1 MEFSGS
7 YTAIPALLTVF
18 CKLRAGHLPSLQ
30 KIIIISNHPDGC
42 LDATLKLPEIAM
54 EYWRKAISICAEA
67 EVDLVNSKLTLIH
80 LWNDQHQL
88 MFMTDQEG
96 NDGPEA
102 TEEEDGSL
110 DAEEWYEQ
118 SSPDDFPLVYGDED
132 KDKDEDNRES
142 KDQED
147 IRDEGEEDDKDKE

>member
-1 MEFSGS
+1 
-7 YTAIPALLTVF
+7 
-18 CKLRAGHLPSLQ
+18 
-30 KIIIISNHPDGC
+30 
-42 LDATLKLPEIAM
+42 M
-54 EYWRKAISICAEA
+54 EYWHKVISICAEA
-67 EVDLVNSKLTLIH
+67 EVDLVNSKSTLIH

-88 MFMTDQEG
+88 VFMTDQEG

-132 KDKDEDNRES
+132 EDKDEDNGES

-147 IRDEGEEDDKDKE
+147 IGDEGEEDDKDEEGEEGNKDDNKDDPPYIYTFQPDILPYTSSSDALEF